1 MLEIGIDDALATP
14 MVNNL
19 DEIMNGLRQEF
30 LRKGG
35 DFECCRNFR
44 HTLPETARQDA
55 RKQASVALLQRLKL
69 EKGLELSPEDLQV
82 DHRAVLH
89 WRQVSDHSRH
99 AYQWNHRSI
108 GTLPE
113 APTFVGFVYWL
124 PKVPASDGDRD
135 LGSSDA
141 RLDLMRQLLHS
152 R

>member
-1 MLEIGIDDALATP
+1 

-19 DEIMNGLRQEF
+19 NEIFNGLRQEF

-44 HTLPETARQDA
+44 HTLPEAAHEDA
-55 RKQASVALLQRLKL
+55 RNQASGTLLRRLRL
-69 EKGLELSPEDLQV
+69 ERGLELRPQDLQV

-89 WRQVSDHSRH
+89 WRQVSDDSRH
-99 AYQWNHRSI
+99 AYPWNHRSI
-108 GTLPE
+108 GTLPA
-113 APTFVGFVYWL
+113 APTYVGFVYWL
-124 PKVPASDGDRD
+124 PKVPASGGDRD

>member
-1 MLEIGIDDALATP
+1 

-19 DEIMNGLRQEF
+19 NEIMNGLRQDF

-44 HTLPETARQDA
+44 HTLPEAADEDA
-55 RKQASVALLQRLKL
+55 RTQASGILLRRLRL
-69 EKGLELSPEDLQV
+69 EKGLELRPEDLQV

-89 WRQVSDHSRH
+89 WRQVSDDSRH
-99 AYQWNHRSI
+99 AYQWSHSSI
-108 GTLPE
+108 GTLPA
-113 APTFVGFVYWL
+113 APTYVGFVYWL
-124 PKVPASDGDRD
+124 PKVPASGGDRD

>member
-1 MLEIGIDDALATP
+1 

-44 HTLPETARQDA
+44 HTLPEAARQDA
-55 RKQASVALLQRLKL
+55 RKQASAALLQRLKL
-69 EKGLELSPEDLQV
+69 EKGLELRPEELQV

-108 GTLPE
+108 GTLPA
-113 APTFVGFVYWL
+113 APTFVGFVFGL
-124 PKVPASDGDRD
+124 LAAHGASQRRRSGPGQQRRPFGFDAAAAPHSLGHWRRDR
-135 LGSSDA
+135 G
-141 RLDLMRQLLHS
+141 
-152 R
+152 

>member
-1 MLEIGIDDALATP
+1 

-19 DEIMNGLRQEF
+19 NEIMNGLRQDF

-44 HTLPETARQDA
+44 HTLPEAAHEDA
-55 RKQASVALLQRLKL
+55 RNQASGTLLRRLRL
-69 EKGLELSPEDLQV
+69 EKQLELRPEDLQV

-89 WRQVSDHSRH
+89 WRQVSDDSRH

-108 GTLPE
+108 GTLPA
-113 APTFVGFVYWL
+113 APTYVGFVYWL
-124 PKVPASDGDRD
+124 PKVPASGGDRD

-141 RLDLMRQLLHS
+141 RLDLMRQLLHN

>member
-1 MLEIGIDDALATP
+1 
-14 MVNNL
+14 MVSNL

-44 HTLPETARQDA
+44 HTFPQAARQDA
-55 RKQASVALLQRLKL
+55 RNQASAALLRRLRL
-69 EKGLELSPEDLQV
+69 EKGLELRPEDLQV

-89 WRQVSDHSRH
+89 WRQVSDDSRH
-99 AYQWNHRSI
+99 AYQWNHRSF
-108 GTLPE
+108 GTLP
-113 APTFVGFVYWL
+113 APPTFVGFVYWL
-124 PKVPASDGDRD
+124 PEVPASGGDGD

-141 RLDLMRQLLHS
+141 RMDLMRQLLRS